1 MEGFGEE
8 AVEEEEEEEEDW
20 LTEWKWDGF
29 KRTDSNKKRHLVAH
43 EK

>member
-8 AVEEEEEEEEDW
+8 AVEEEEEDW